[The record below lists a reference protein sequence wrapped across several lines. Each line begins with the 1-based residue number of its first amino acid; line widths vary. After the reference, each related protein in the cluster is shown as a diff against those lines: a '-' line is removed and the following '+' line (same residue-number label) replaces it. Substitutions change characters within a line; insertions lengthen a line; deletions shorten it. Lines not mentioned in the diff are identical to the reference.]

1 MGTKTREGLLK
12 STLRWSAMAGLALAL
27 VVTGA
32 PAAQAESSPF
42 KSDGNTST
50 VARTLDGRAITNA
63 KIAKEVTDFWTEE
76 RMASAVDL
84 TFARSA
90 KGVESTIVDAKP
102 DGPAGAVAPVAP
114 SLGSR
119 GDVGLM
125 LNESQAVGKVYFTTP
140 TGGTASCSASTVASG
155 KRRLVMTAGHCVHQ
169 GPGGQWY
176 SNWQFVP
183 RYRNGVRPYGTFVAN
198 SLNTRTAWITSGSF
212 AEDMGIAIMNNGG
225 IFGAKVVD
233 TVGGHGL
240 RWNYSYSVYVTALGY
255 PSNLGGGESQ
265 YYCQGTTW
273 NPGGQQIRMYC
284 NMTYGSSG
292 GPWLQEYNDSTG
304 YGYIN
309 SVVSHGDNPGNGQFD
324 GPYFDNDIKS
334 LYDFAEG
341 LSPA

>member
-1 MGTKTREGLLK
+1 MK
-12 STLRWSAMAGLALAL
+12 STLRWTAIAGMSIAL
-27 VVTGA
+27 VLGGA
-32 PAAQAESSPF
+32 PAANASPTTLELN
-42 KSDGNTST
+42 GNTST
-50 VARTLDGRAITNA
+50 VARTLDGRAITND
-63 KIAKEVTDFWTEE
+63 KIAKEVAEFWTPA

-84 TFARSA
+84 TFARPGGA
-90 KGVESTIVDAKP
+90 VESPARAPKP
-102 DGPAGAVAPVAP
+102 TGPAGTVAPMAPRVA
-114 SLGSR
+114 S
-119 GDVGLM
+119 GDDVRTM
-125 LNESQAVGKVYFTTP
+125 VNESLAVGKVYFTLP
-140 TGGTASCSASTVASG
+140 NGGTASCSASTVASG
-155 KRRLVMTAGHCVHQ
+155 KRRLVMTAGHCVH
-169 GPGGQWY
+169 GGAGGQWY

-183 RYRNGVRPYGTFVAN
+183 QYRNGVRPYGTFVAS
-198 SLNTRTAWITSGSF
+198 SLNTRTAWINSSSF

-225 IFGAKVVD
+225 SWGLKVVD

-240 RWNYSYSVYVTALGY
+240 RWNWGYTVSVTALGY

-273 NPGGQQIRMYC
+273 NAGGQQIRMWC

-324 GPYFDNDIKS
+324 GPYFDDDIKS